1 MKQKI
6 QSRKEIIAFLQ
17 GLQTGARRLNEL
29 VEREEMIFIQEEDE
43 PIYKRTKTLKE
54 YTREEVAA
62 FEKRGHPVTI
72 VRIVYVDTPIRH
84 NG

>member
-1 MKQKI
+1 MKQKL

-17 GLQTGARRLNEL
+17 GLQSGERKLHEL
-29 VEREEMIFIQEEDE
+29 VEREEIIFIQDEDE
-43 PIYKRTKTLKE
+43 PLYKRTITLKE